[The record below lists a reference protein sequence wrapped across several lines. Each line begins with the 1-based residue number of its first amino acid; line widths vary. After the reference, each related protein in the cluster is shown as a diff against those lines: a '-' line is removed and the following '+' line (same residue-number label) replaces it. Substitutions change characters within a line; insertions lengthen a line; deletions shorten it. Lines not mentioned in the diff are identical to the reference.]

1 MGHAVLSS
9 HRLKGKKQYRPEVGI
24 VRLQNLAIMGQEPRG
39 LRTDDQHADF
49 IHMSCAYYWL
59 KMITFWQKPLAPC

>member
-1 MGHAVLSS
+1 
-9 HRLKGKKQYRPEVGI
+9 

-39 LRTDDQHADF
+39 LRTDDQYADF

-59 KMITFWQKPLAPC
+59 KMITFWQKP